1 MPQPYPA
8 LPGSPVPLANARMP
22 SHDALTDAA
31 GLTSRS
37 RTLPA
42 CTAAR
47 PCSADAARRA
57 RRAGHVMLNRMDRRS
72 QLKCLGDCRALLQQ
86 GASVLFFPEGTRSNG
101 GRLGEWKKARVA
113 TKT

>member
-1 MPQPYPA
+1 
-8 LPGSPVPLANARMP
+8 
-22 SHDALTDAA
+22 
-31 GLTSRS
+31 
-37 RTLPA
+37 
-42 CTAAR
+42 
-47 PCSADAARRA
+47 
-57 RRAGHVMLNRMDRRS
+57 MLNRMDRRS